1 MCGITGA
8 LDLAGGHRVDP
19 AVVAAMTETL
29 IHRGPD
35 SSGLFLTPDL
45 GLGARRLKIID
56 LATGDQPIYNED
68 RSVVLVCNGEIFN
81 YRQLRHSLCERGH
94 VFRTHTDVEVL
105 VHLYE
110 EHGEDLVLHLDG
122 QFAFAIWDA
131 KRRRL
136 FLARDHF
143 GVIPLYYTV
152 AGGLFLFGSE
162 IKAILAH
169 PAVERRVDL
178 VGLDQILSL
187 PGLVS
192 PRTLFQG
199 ISSLP
204 SGHTLSVA
212 DGGFRTHPY
221 WDLDYPQEAEAAANA
236 GPQRPEAEYVEELRE
251 IFARSVGRRLQA
263 DVPVGIFVSG
273 GLDSSLVAAFA
284 ARQTPGV
291 ERHTFSISFDDDA
304 IDETG
309 YQRLMARLLGSEHHE
324 IRFDAEAIAERLREV
339 VYHCECPVKESY
351 NTCALALAG
360 AARSAGVK
368 VVLAGEGA
376 DELFGGYPGYRFD
389 AAGERGHPGA
399 PSVGQVLEEELREQ
413 VWGDR
418 RLAYERDQVAFR
430 ETKTALY
437 SRAVAERFEQID
449 CLEHPLVDKSR
460 LRGRHALHQR
470 SYLDFKLRLADHLL
484 SDHGD
489 RMVMARSVEARY
501 PFLDREMVDFAR
513 RTPPSLKVKGL
524 TEKYLVKRMAEGWIP
539 RAIIEREKFG
549 FRAPGSPMLLRRR
562 YGWVEDLLSPE
573 TVRHY
578 GAFDPG
584 VVSRLVLQYRQEGF
598 ELHPHLD
605 TDLLMVV
612 LTFHLLCELFELQGV
627 S

>member
-1 MCGITGA
+1 MCGIAGA
-8 LDLAGGHRVDP
+8 LDLLARPRVDP
-19 AVVAAMTETL
+19 SVVGAMTESL
-29 IHRGPD
+29 VHRGPD
-35 SSGLFLTPDL
+35 SSGLFLRPDV
-45 GLGARRLKIID
+45 GLGVRRLKIID
-56 LATGDQPIYNED
+56 LATGDQPICNED
-68 RSVVLVCNGEIFN
+68 GSVVLVCNGEIFN
-81 YRQLRHSLCERGH
+81 YKELRSSLRERGH
-94 VFRTHTDVEVL
+94 AFRTQTDVEVL

-110 EHGEDLVLHLDG
+110 EHGEDLVRHLNG
-122 QFAFAIWDA
+122 QFAFALWDT

-152 AGGLFLFGSE
+152 ADGLFLFGSE

-178 VGLDQILSL
+178 VGLDQVLSL

-199 ISSLP
+199 IASLP
-204 SGHTLSVA
+204 GGHSLSVA
-212 DGGFRTHPY
+212 DGALRVRQY
-221 WDLDYPQEAEAAANA
+221 WDLDYPEDGESGGTATA
-236 GPQRPEAEYVEELRE
+236 PEAEYVDELRE
-251 IFARSVGRRLQA
+251 IFARSVSRRLQA

-291 ERHTFSISFDDDA
+291 ARHTFSIAFDDGA

-309 YQRLMARLLGSEHHE
+309 YQRLMARMLGSEHHE
-324 IRFDAEAIAERLREV
+324 IRFDPEAIAERLREMV
-339 VYHCECPVKESY
+339 FHCECPVKESY

-389 AAGERGHPGA
+389 AAGERGRHGA
-399 PSVGQVLEEELREQ
+399 VSVEEILEEELREQ

-418 RLAYERDQVAFR
+418 HLAYERDQVPFR
-430 ETKTALY
+430 ETRKALY
-437 SRAVAERFEQID
+437 SRAVAARFDEID
-449 CLEHPLVDKSR
+449 CLDHPLVDKSR
-460 LRGRHALHQR
+460 LRNRHALHQR

-501 PFLDREMVDFAR
+501 PFLDVEMVDFAR
-513 RTPPSLKVKGL
+513 RLPPSLKVSGL
-524 TEKYLVKRMAEGWIP
+524 TEKYLVKRMAEGRIP
-539 RAIIEREKFG
+539 RAIVEREKFG
-549 FRAPGSPMLLRRR
+549 FRAPGSPMLLRRG
-562 YGWVEDLLSPE
+562 YDWVEDLLSPE
-573 TVRHY
+573 TVRRY
-578 GAFDPG
+578 GAFDPDA
-584 VVSRLVLQYRQEGF
+584 VSRLARQYRREAY

-612 LTFHLLCELFELQGV
+612 LTFHLLCETFELRGV
-627 S
+627 A

>member
-1 MCGITGA
+1 MCGITGM
-8 LDLAGGHRVDP
+8 LDLAGGNRVDP
-19 AVVAAMTETL
+19 SVVAAMTASL

-35 SSGLFLTPDL
+35 STGMFLRPDV
-45 GLGARRLKIID
+45 GLGVRRLKIID
-56 LATGDQPIYNED
+56 LATGDQPIGNED
-68 RSVVLVCNGEIFN
+68 GSIVLVCNGEIFN
-81 YRQLRHSLCERGH
+81 YKALRRSLIERGH
-94 VFRTHTDVEVL
+94 VFRTQTDVEVL

-110 EHGEDLVLHLDG
+110 EHGEDLVSHLNG

-131 KRRRL
+131 RRRRL
-136 FLARDHF
+136 VLARDPF

-199 ISSLP
+199 IASLP
-204 SGHTLSVA
+204 SGFALSVV
-212 DGGFRTHPY
+212 DGELRRRQY
-221 WDLDYPQEAEAAANA
+221 WDLDYPQEGLSEGECGVPA
-236 GPQRPEAEYVEELRE
+236 AEYVEELRE
-251 IFARSVGRRLQA
+251 IFARSVARRLQA
-263 DVPVGIFVSG
+263 DVPVGIFISG

-284 ARQTPGV
+284 ARQSPGMP
-291 ERHTFSISFDDDA
+291 RHTFSISFDDGA

-309 YQRLMARLLGSEHHE
+309 YQRLMARMLGSHHHE
-324 IRFDAEAIAERLREV
+324 IRFDAETIAERLREM

-368 VVLAGEGA
+368 VVLGGEGA

-389 AAGERGHPGA
+389 AAGERGRHGA
-399 PSVGQVLEEELREQ
+399 PSVEEVLEEELRER

-418 RLAYERDQVAFR
+418 HLAYERDQVPFR
-430 ETKTALY
+430 EVKAALY
-437 SRAVAERFEQID
+437 SQAVAERLDEID
-449 CLEHPLVDKSR
+449 CLGHPLIDKSR
-460 LRGRHALHQR
+460 LRNLHAFHQR

-489 RMVMARSVEARY
+489 RMAMAQSVEVRY
-501 PFLDREMVDFAR
+501 PFLDVEMVDFAR
-513 RTPPSLKVKGL
+513 RVPPSLKVNGL
-524 TEKYLVKRMAEGWIP
+524 TEKYLVKRMAEGLIP
-539 RAIIEREKFG
+539 RAIVEREKFG
-549 FRAPGSPMLLRRR
+549 FRAPGSPMLLRRG

-573 TVRHY
+573 AVRRY
-578 GAFDPG
+578 EVFDPG
-584 VVSRLVLQYRQEGF
+584 SVSRLALQYRGEGY
-598 ELHPHLD
+598 EIHPHLD

-612 LTFHLLCELFELQGV
+612 LTFHLLCELFELRGV
-627 S
+627 A